1 MVKTSVIIRVGKPEM
16 MVIKMVILGMI
27 LFDEKR
33 RTVDSIISSP
43 AHCWRHPG
51 LVRHRF
57 CTRNAL
63 PKDGYLD
70 IWISGKGFIL
80 IPLSRS
86 GHHLCSVCTSNGWAR
101 IAVLLSSKGFLGVPS
116 VPTWSRSMI
125 MMIVIVMMMVIMLKF
140 NLVVNDDA
148 KGTQKKASG
157 PVPS

>member
-1 MVKTSVIIRVGKPEM
+1 M

-33 RTVDSIISSP
+33 RTVASMFSSP

-70 IWISGKGFIL
+70 IWISGKEFIL

-86 GHHLCSVCTSNGWAR
+86 GHHLCVYAPQMDEPG
-101 IAVLLSSKGFLGVPS
+101 LLFCSRPKDSWGFPRFQPDRG
-116 VPTWSRSMI
+116 
-125 MMIVIVMMMVIMLKF
+125 
-140 NLVVNDDA
+140 
-148 KGTQKKASG
+148 Q
-157 PVPS
+157 

>member
-33 RTVDSIISSP
+33 RTVASMFSSP

-63 PKDGYLD
+63 PKDFY
-70 IWISGKGFIL
+70 
-80 IPLSRS
+80 
-86 GHHLCSVCTSNGWAR
+86 
-101 IAVLLSSKGFLGVPS
+101 
-116 VPTWSRSMI
+116 
-125 MMIVIVMMMVIMLKF
+125 MVF
-140 NLVVNDDA
+140 
-148 KGTQKKASG
+148 
-157 PVPS
+157 

>member
-1 MVKTSVIIRVGKPEM
+1 MVKTSVIIRVGKPEI

-33 RTVDSIISSP
+33 RTVASMFSSP

-86 GHHLCSVCTSNGWAR
+86 GHHLCVYAPQMDEPG
-101 IAVLLSSKGFLGVPS
+101 LLFCSRPKDSWGFPRFQPDRG
-116 VPTWSRSMI
+116 
-125 MMIVIVMMMVIMLKF
+125 
-140 NLVVNDDA
+140 
-148 KGTQKKASG
+148 Q
-157 PVPS
+157 